1 MRETGCELPSLDELG
16 RDLLR
21 VPLWRTFISLA
32 TPFVLAALFFVL
44 AAEGHWIA
52 AIACPVAISF
62 LTYGSISH
70 DLVHRT
76 LRLPHWLNELML
88 MLIEG
93 IAFRSGHAYRAVH
106 LHHHATFP
114 AADDIEGSAARMP
127 LWRALVEG
135 IGLQGR
141 LWFFAMRRPGAHRP
155 WAVAECVMTTLM
167 FAACLAALPYTVIP
181 FAYAALMIAGS
192 WIFPLVTAYIPH
204 DAAAPTDIHQT
215 RLFRGKVLSI
225 VALEHLYHLEH
236 HLYPSV
242 PHHNWPQLA
251 SRLDPVFES
260 AGLKPVKLLF

>member
-21 VPLWRTFISLA
+21 VPIWRTILSLA
-32 TPFVLAALFFVL
+32 SPFILAAMFFIL

-52 AIACPVAISF
+52 ALLCPMLISF

-76 LRLPHWLNELML
+76 LHLPGWLNEIML
-88 MLIEG
+88 TLIEG

-114 AADDIEGSAARMP
+114 DRTDIEGAAARMP
-127 LWRALVEG
+127 LWRALMEG
-135 IGLQGR
+135 VGLQGR
-141 LWFFAMRRPGAHRP
+141 LWFFAMRRPGRHRP
-155 WAVAECVMTTLM
+155 WAVAECILTTGL
-167 FAACLAALPYTVIP
+167 FAGCVAALPYTIIP

-192 WIFPLVTAYIPH
+192 WIFPVITAYIPH
-204 DAAAPTDIHQT
+204 DASGSADIHQT
-215 RLFRGKVLSI
+215 RLFRGKVLSV

-242 PHHNWPQLA
+242 PHHNWPTLA
-251 SRLDPVFES
+251 SRLDPVFAA
-260 AGLKPVKLLF
+260 AGLKPVRLFF